1 GGGIGGRTGAKV
13 EKSWSFDEDQTGR
26 ISAGWTN
33 ETGTWQVVA
42 DADAPSKPNCLA
54 QVSSNHS
61 GGYFNVAVANAPEV
75 KDLELSV
82 KSKGVAGREDQG
94 GGLVWRYRDI
104 KNYYIARQNNLEGNY
119 RVYKVLN
126 GRRIP

>member
-1 GGGIGGRTGAKV
+1 MSPGARILGGLAGLAALAGVGYGIHGVAGHATEEVRAESRAASPGGIRGRTAPKV

-82 KSKGVAGREDQG
+82 K
-94 GGLVWRYRDI
+94 
-104 KNYYIARQNNLEGNY
+104 
-119 RVYKVLN
+119 
-126 GRRIP
+126 